1 MSPVYFEDS
10 IRYMISQGVDTI
22 IEVGPGKVLSGFVKK
37 INKDIQLYQI
47 EDNESLEKTIKALKG
62 EDYEIRK

>member
-10 IRYMISQGVDTI
+10 IRYMINQGVDTI
-22 IEVGPGKVLSGFVKK
+22 IEIGPGKVLSGFVKK

-47 EDNESLEKTIKALKG
+47 EDNDSLEKTIKALKG